1 MTAPAPTRGD
11 KQELLPIVYMSQY
24 RLQEPLTE
32 TADYMDDSSK
42 PKCMI
47 CGKSFCVGR
56 SLDWN
61 GSGPYPRKCYGLC
74 TRHYVSAFFAAD
86 PQGRQL
92 AENTIRDEVPL
103 LYRFAEFN
111 TFKARGD
118 RAAHLSVVREA
129 VVGWAQAMV
138 EGWGKV
144 VPGTNAGSLYL
155 YADRTRNYSGNGCGK
170 THLAYSAF
178 KYIARRTV
186 TADISS
192 DPTGA
197 EPVLTCAL
205 VDIQEIVA
213 EFWRRKSK
221 VCDGGQV
228 SYGYSTWN
236 GTNRGGSFDDYVANL
251 AAAPVLLID
260 DIGHGSYTGRN
271 GEPNL
276 AATTA
281 EAIIDQRANNRLP
294 TLYTSNYAPDD
305 LGKKI
310 GTRAAS
316 RIFRG
321 NCTKVIRVE
330 APDYAMGPSFQAT

>member
-11 KQELLPIVYMSQY
+11 KQELSPLVNMSRY
-24 RLQEPLTE
+24 RLQVPLTE
-32 TADYMDDSSK
+32 TADYMGGSSK

-56 SLDWN
+56 SLDWK
-61 GSGPYPRKCYGLC
+61 GSGHYPRKWYGLC
-74 TRHYVSAFFAAD
+74 TRHYISAFFAGATLN
-86 PQGRQL
+86 RIM
-92 AENTIRDEVPL
+92 AEAAILSKVPL

-129 VVGWAQAMV
+129 VVDWAQAMV
-138 EGWGKV
+138 EGWDKV

-155 YADRTRNYSGNGCGK
+155 YAGRTRNYTGNGCGK

-178 KYIARRTV
+178 KYIARRTM
-186 TADISS
+186 AENSHAC
-192 DPTGA
+192 DPTD
-197 EPVLTCAL
+197 ETPVLTCAI
-205 VDIQEIVA
+205 VDIQDIVSGFFKLKAAA
-213 EFWRRKSK
+213 EGEHVWCNFEVWSSK
-221 VCDGGQV
+221 
-228 SYGYSTWN
+228 
-236 GTNRGGSFDDYVANL
+236 GTRGSFDDYVANL

-281 EAIIDQRANNRLP
+281 ETIIDQRANNRLP
-294 TLYTSNYAPDD
+294 TFYTSNYAPDD
-305 LGKKI
+305 PGKKI

-330 APDYAMGPSFQAT
+330 APDYAM